1 MTFFSGFLDKDP
13 TPSRRRIGDGFLIV
27 TLGFGVAQVWAC
39 RYELTPD
46 GMDYLDIAREIAK
59 GHWGAVA
66 NGYWGTL
73 NSVLLAPLIRL
84 HLSPEKELPLAH
96 FEGILILLL
105 AFLAFRFFLNASL
118 DTISLNA
125 DAKNSDLSALPEWAL
140 CLLGYSL
147 FLWSSLA
154 IVTVSLIGPDLL
166 VTAFIYMAA
175 GWLLRLRR
183 QTGPLAFAAFGLTLG
198 VGYWAKAIMFPI
210 SLVFLLVLFFKVPR
224 WKQNLCS
231 VLAFALVAAPLVI
244 ALSAPRG
251 RFTFG
256 DSGKLNY
263 SAFVSP
269 GGTVIHWQGIPTAS
283 GTPKHPTRTLA
294 VEPPIYEFNGPIP
307 GTYPPSYD
315 PSYWN
320 EGHRATFNLRSQLSV
335 IAHHV
340 PPVIELLVVAQPSL
354 TAGFLFLLFWNSA
367 GFMRGLR
374 RQWELLAISLSI
386 VGLYMLV
393 HFEARF
399 VGAFVVLIWLSLFL
413 SLRQPVNHDSR
424 SIDSRNLDSQRI
436 AGLSIAAAV
445 LIMVLSFASSAA
457 KLIVNGCPE
466 SAQSQL
472 EMARQLPV
480 PAGTAVAVVGA
491 GNFSYWAHFAQLR
504 IVADIMSPDEPEFWH
519 LTEEG
524 REQLYAAFRSSG
536 AQTLIAEPPPALTG
550 RLDTRWKQV
559 GTTTYYYYPLHP

>member
-1 MTFFSGFLDKDP
+1 MTFFSRFLAKDP
-13 TPSRRRIGDGFLIV
+13 TQQRRRIGDTFLV
-27 TLGFGVAQVWAC
+27 VALGFGLAQVWAC
-39 RYELTPD
+39 RYALTPD

-59 GHWGAVA
+59 GHWAAIA

-73 NSVLLAPLIRL
+73 NSVLLAPLFRL
-84 HLSPEKELPLAH
+84 HLPPEKELPLAH
-96 FEGILILLL
+96 FAGILILLL
-105 AFLAFRFFLNASL
+105 AFFAFRFFLNASL
-118 DTISLNA
+118 DTISLNG
-125 DAKNSDLSALPEWAL
+125 DAKNTNSPALPEWAL

-147 FLWSSLA
+147 FMWSSLGM
-154 IVTVSLIGPDLL
+154 VTVWLIGPDLL
-166 VTAFIYMAA
+166 VTAFIYLAA

-183 QTGPLAFAAFGLTLG
+183 QTGLMNFAAFGLTLG

-210 SLVFLLVLFFKVPR
+210 SLVFLLASFVKVPR

-231 VLAFALVAAPLVI
+231 VLAFAVVAAPLLI

-269 GGTVIHWQGIPTAS
+269 GGTVINWQGIPTAS
-283 GTPKHPTRTLA
+283 GTPKHPTKKLA
-294 VEPPIYEFNGPIP
+294 VEPPVYEFNGPIP

-340 PPVIELLVVAQPSL
+340 PPVLELFVVAQPSL
-354 TAGFLFLLFWNSA
+354 TAGFLFLLLWNSA
-367 GFMRGLR
+367 GFLHGLR
-374 RQWELLAISLSI
+374 RHWELPTISVAIVS
-386 VGLYMLV
+386 LYMLV
-393 HFEARF
+393 HFETRF
-399 VGAFVVLIWLSLFL
+399 VGAFVVLIWLSLLL
-413 SLRQPVNHDSR
+413 SLRRPVNHDSHN
-424 SIDSRNLDSQRI
+424 IDSQHI
-436 AGLSIAAAV
+436 AGLSVAALV
-445 LIMVLSFASSAA
+445 VVMMLSFASSTA

-472 EMARQLPV
+472 AMGRQLPI
-480 PAGTAVAVVGA
+480 PPGTAVAVVGA
-491 GNFSYWAHFAQLR
+491 GNYSYWAHFAQLR
-504 IVADIMSPDEPEFWH
+504 IVADIMSPDEPEFWR

-524 REQLYAAFRSSG
+524 RQQLYAAFRSTG
-536 AQTLIAEPPPALTG
+536 AQAIIAEPPAALAG
-550 RLDTRWKQV
+550 MLDARWKQV
-559 GTTTYYYYPLHP
+559 GTTAYYYYPLRP